1 MKNKSKNQIPNII
14 RKRVSEPLWFL
25 VGPGGSVGPAPWGP
39 DSLERPAPQPRW
51 SRAPLWENQGCQLPL
66 CSPFTGNQ
74 TTPQALNCPRSQPS
88 HCWGGGAPTMCQM
101 PWVPPPQ
108 ESPRLGAEGQGLR
121 PSLRYCSQWSRAES
135 FLAIQAD
142 VSRLGLRPKH
152 MAISQTLLPGGMTLL
167 GTVQTGWEWG
177 NRGEDPTLG
186 PGIRSLRS
194 G

>member
-101 PWVPPPQ
+101 PWVPPPPGVPT
-108 ESPRLGAEGQGLR
+108 PRGRGSGPEAQPPLLQPVEQGR
-121 PSLRYCSQWSRAES
+121 E
-135 FLAIQAD
+135 
-142 VSRLGLRPKH
+142 
-152 MAISQTLLPGGMTLL
+152 LPGNPGRCLQV
-167 GTVQTGWEWG
+167 GTQTQTHGDFSNPAAWRHDPPG
-177 NRGEDPTLG
+177 NRTNWVGVG
-186 PGIRSLRS
+186 
-194 G
+194 